1 MNLLWTLGCVWI
13 FKLAFL
19 FFFPNICPGVE
30 FLDHMATLFL
40 IFKGT
45 PILFSIVAAPI
56 YIPTNR
62 AGFPDGSDGK
72 ESACNV
78 RYPDLNSKSERSPG
92 EGNGNPL
99 QYSWLE
105 DPMDRGAWWAT
116 VHGVA
121 KSQTWLSNSHTHQ
134 QCKRVPFLHTL
145 SSIFYL

>member
-1 MNLLWTLGCVWI
+1 MVKLFCILSTVNRHEPAMNIGVHMNFQISI
-13 FKLAFL
+13 FI
-19 FFFPNICPGVE
+19 FFPNICPGVE

-99 QYSWLE
+99 QYS
-105 DPMDRGAWWAT
+105 
-116 VHGVA
+116 
-121 KSQTWLSNSHTHQ
+121 
-134 QCKRVPFLHTL
+134 
-145 SSIFYL
+145 